1 MEEIRG
7 RKALVT
13 TRRHMGPLREI
24 RKTLAEHYGET
35 RAYYG
40 FEHPDFYDGDLRR
53 LFSESPE
60 HAGNLSAATF
70 LRRVRR
76 ELRGVVAQWTGE
88 YRYTINQVLG
98 EMIERCSDLE
108 LRLQR
113 GEDVTK
119 RDAMVML
126 TVQVMNYLHSGR
138 HRVAL

>member
-1 MEEIRG
+1 MPATQTANT
-7 RKALVT
+7 ALVQA
-13 TRRHMGPLREI
+13 GLNLI
-24 RKTLAEHYGET
+24 AQALSI
-35 RAYYG
+35 
-40 FEHPDFYDGDLRR
+40 YDADLRR
-53 LFSESPE
+53 LFSESAE

-70 LRRVRR
+70 LRRIRR
-76 ELRGVVAQWTGE
+76 ELRAVVSQWTGE

-98 EMIERCSDLE
+98 EMIERCSDLK

-113 GEDVTK
+113 AEDVTK